1 MIRQSITATTLLV
14 TVALLAGCAAQQPQ
28 VGDPRLE
35 EENRSLKQR
44 VYDLEAEKAGLKQD
58 LVTSQGAVGA
68 AELDAGK
75 WKSMYEAAKTAVPE
89 SGGTLPP
96 EVLKK
101 FIEIARGPWEL
112 GPTGSLKASSDIL
125 FDSGKITL
133 KKGGQDALRNIAPQ
147 LKEILTDKRVML
159 RVDGHTDNTPIR
171 FSPWKDN
178 LHLSLM
184 RARAV
189 VAFLDEQGLS
199 PNTMCAAG
207 FGEFHPVADNATKE
221 GQAQNR
227 RVELS
232 LISVTPLPIQP

>member
-1 MIRQSITATTLLV
+1 MTLLA
-14 TVALLAGCAAQQPQ
+14 TAALLAGCAAQQPQ
-28 VGDPRLE
+28 MVDTRMQ

-58 LVTSQGAVGA
+58 LATSQEAVGSA
-68 AELDAGK
+68 QLDAEK
-75 WKSMYEAAKTAVPE
+75 WKSMYEAAKKAVPE
-89 SGGTLPP
+89 STGTLPP

-133 KKGGQDALRNIAPQ
+133 KKQGQDALSDIAPK

-159 RVDGHTDNTPIR
+159 RVDGHTDSTPIR
-171 FSPWKDN
+171 YSPWKDN

-189 VAFLDEQGLS
+189 VAFLVEQGVS
-199 PNTMCAAG
+199 PNAMCAAG
-207 FGEFHPVADNATKE
+207 FGEFHPVADNTTKE

-232 LISVTPLPIQP
+232 LISVTPLPLQP